1 MRVNFSYDHEF
12 YTPDRIL
19 AAMSN
24 KEEYSQLRKDYTKM
38 RDIANKRLYRMG
50 KSEFA
55 KTQTYKKYKNKFKKL
70 ADIKTPQEF
79 AYRLSELE
87 RFITRKTST
96 VSGQREIMNKSLQT
110 LHENEYTFVNAENFF
125 DFAEFMEE
133 YRNQLLDME
142 YDSGQAADTF
152 GALEKKKVP
161 AEKMQELFNTYLS
174 EKENAKSAMEI
185 IMENIS
191 DFNNMRVTKKM
202 AANPKELA
210 NTLETK
216 VNKRKAKER
225 KEKAKTIVQNLNRR
239 EQAKARKNKIN
250 GYKRKNIKRG
260 KAPVELKPIEKR
272 GGKK

>member
-1 MRVNFSYDHEF
+1 MTRDNKRGSEMRVKFSYEHEF

-19 AAMSN
+19 SAARSN
-24 KEEYSQLRKDYTKM
+24 KEEYAKLRKDYTTM
-38 RDIANKRLYRMG
+38 RDIAQKRLYRLG

-55 KTQTYKKYKNKFKKL
+55 RTQTYKKYKNKFKKL
-70 ADIKTPQEF
+70 KDIKTPQEF

-96 VSGQREIMNKSLQT
+96 VSGQREIMEKSLQT
-110 LHENEYTFVNAENFF
+110 LHENDYTFVNAENFF
-125 DFAEFMEE
+125 DFADFMEE

-191 DFNNMRVTKKM
+191 DFNAMRVTKKM
-202 AANPKELA
+202 ANDPKALAAEL
-210 NTLETK
+210 EK
-216 VNKRKAKER
+216 RVNRRKAKER
-225 KEKAKTIVQNLNRR
+225 QQKAKDIIQRFNRMER
-239 EQAKARKNKIN
+239 AKAKRSIRRRK
-250 GYKRKNIKRG
+250 
-260 KAPVELKPIEKR
+260 
-272 GGKK
+272 

>member
-19 AAMSN
+19 SAMPN

-96 VSGQREIMNKSLQT
+96 VSGQREVMNKSLQT
-110 LHENEYTFVNAENFF
+110 LHENDYTFVNEQNFF

-174 EKENAKSAMEI
+174 EKENAKSAMELI
-185 IMENIS
+185 LEYRA
-191 DFNNMRVTKKM
+191 DFESMRVTKKM
-202 AANPKELA
+202 ANDPKALA
-210 NTLETK
+210 ADLEK
-216 VNKRKAKER
+216 RVNKRKAKER
-225 KEKAKTIVQNLNRR
+225 KQKAKEITQRLNRKER
-239 EQAKARKNKIN
+239 AKVKRANRRKK
-250 GYKRKNIKRG
+250 
-260 KAPVELKPIEKR
+260 
-272 GGKK
+272 